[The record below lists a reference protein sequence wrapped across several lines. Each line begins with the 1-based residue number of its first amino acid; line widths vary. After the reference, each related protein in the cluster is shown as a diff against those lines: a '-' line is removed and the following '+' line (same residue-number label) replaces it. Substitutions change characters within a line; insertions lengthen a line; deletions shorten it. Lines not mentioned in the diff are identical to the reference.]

1 MAKTVPLLNH
11 KFSKDDVFYGKNEIL
26 DLVQINVYRTFT
38 IPSNG
43 HVARYGYKKRGWE
56 RRKKDDSFR
65 LFFKNK
71 KVYGSFNGFR
81 KFGWK

>member
-43 HVARYGYKKRGWE
+43 HVARYGYKKRG
-56 RRKKDDSFR
+56 
-65 LFFKNK
+65 
-71 KVYGSFNGFR
+71 
-81 KFGWK
+81 